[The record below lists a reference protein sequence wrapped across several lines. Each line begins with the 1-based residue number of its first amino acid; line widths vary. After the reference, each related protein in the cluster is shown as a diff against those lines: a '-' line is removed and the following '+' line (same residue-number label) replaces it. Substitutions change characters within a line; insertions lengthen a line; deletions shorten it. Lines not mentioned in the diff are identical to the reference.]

1 MRTNTLILG
10 LVSAIACLPM
20 LAGCGDAPE
29 AGASTGSTDTTAT
42 PPVSA
47 EKWVDQVLT
56 ALDCPTRRPW
66 GSSDPT
72 VAVNY
77 NCGSGGQEFVYFFA
91 TEGDQSVWLNRV
103 LSGTNPASLVAGP
116 GWAVS
121 TATSARAVAAVN
133 YGGTLLR

>member
-1 MRTNTLILG
+1 MRNTLILG
-10 LVSAIACLPM
+10 LASAIAAVPM

-29 AGASTGSTDTTAT
+29 AGASTGSNDTTNR
-42 PPVSA
+42 PVSA
-47 EKWVDQVLT
+47 EEFVDQVLT

-77 NCGSGGQEFVYFFA
+77 NCGGGGQNFVYFFA